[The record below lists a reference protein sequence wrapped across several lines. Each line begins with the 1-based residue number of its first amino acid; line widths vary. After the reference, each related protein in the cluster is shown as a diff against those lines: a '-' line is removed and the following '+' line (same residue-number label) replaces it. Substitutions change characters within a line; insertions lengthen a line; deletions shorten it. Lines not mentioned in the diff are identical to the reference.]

1 MHSLWDIC
9 TNRVKVFATIFSKI
23 LHISL
28 AHKGQFLHI
37 TYAMVP
43 WWKFYSFKFVSFVVS
58 YIDNIFV
65 TFDPKI
71 MKIYPKIMW
80 IDPKIM
86 TIDPKIMTID
96 PKSLL
101 TQSNFFN
108 TFIYEYSLFSPLPSK
123 LIVIP
128 NILRQKNSIS
138 AV

>member
-1 MHSLWDIC
+1 M
-9 TNRVKVFATIFSKI
+9 
-23 LHISL
+23 
-28 AHKGQFLHI
+28 
-37 TYAMVP
+37 
-43 WWKFYSFKFVSFVVS
+43 
-58 YIDNIFV
+58 

-101 TQSNFFN
+101 TQSNFVN
-108 TFIYEYSLFSPLPSK
+108 TFIYEYSLFSSLPSK

-138 AV
+138 VV

>member
-1 MHSLWDIC
+1 MHSLRDNC

-37 TYAMVP
+37 TYGLNHLQWFP
-43 WWKFYSFKFVSFVVS
+43 DESFIVQILSFVVS
-58 YIDNIFV
+58 YIGNIFV

-96 PKSLL
+96 PKTLL
-101 TQSNFFN
+101 IQSNFVN
-108 TFIYEYSLFSPLPSK
+108 TFIYE
-123 LIVIP
+123 
-128 NILRQKNSIS
+128 
-138 AV
+138 